1 MGIRSLARRIG
12 GRAADAVAS
21 LSVLGPGQLKE
32 IQKRRE
38 SYLSKMADP
47 TDAAAEKLTQTLLAA
62 NAVEVY
68 DAYLPQL
75 RELYVPVSRDEEYE
89 GAFDPAHNVRYVNI
103 TRWVMDATEDSLEK
117 LVNVYDVLSDEECNI
132 ALVFHRTTH
141 DTQVFLA
148 VVNVRNDHDNVNVDN
163 YMDRVTG
170 ALRGNFPGSEWGR
183 EVCTGVPPC
192 IDDDRPYSVACASNI
207 PTEKSESFVSQT
219 VDKLLDGIVPA
230 NMAQQYTLILLA
242 SPIRDVGERKLRLG
256 EIYSGLAPYASW
268 QTNYTFTESDSQMS
282 GATVGLNVG
291 ASAGMQAGTN
301 QSMTDANATSDS
313 TNSTESENSS
323 VGETS
328 GTTHSES
335 SSSTHTDTSSES
347 TTGSVQ
353 VSTTMGAQAGVGAG
367 GVGVGVGESV
377 SVGASVSRGYT
388 SGTSDAMGTSVS
400 DGSSRSIANT
410 VGKAV
415 SRGLGRAVTK
425 TVGTAAGSMAA
436 RSLGA
441 NFGMNF
447 ARTSNVTATVGKNE
461 GITQS
466 FANFSV
472 KHALDLLQEQMRRY
486 EASSALGMWD
496 FAAYVLSEDLNVAN
510 NVAHTYLALTQ
521 GELSYLSSSAVNLWR
536 GDMGEGSGAAH
547 EIYSYLR
554 ELRQPL
560 FGISPDLISRDDD
573 FCVYPPLV
581 SAMTPLSGKEL
592 ALSLNFPRKSL
603 AGFPV
608 IECAEFGRSVTTYSA
623 VRPDVTGELSLGRV
637 FHMLHEER
645 TPVRLF
651 ADSLTSHVFVT
662 GSTGSGK
669 TNTVCQLLSEAD
681 RAGAGFLVVEPAKG
695 EYKDAFGTR
704 GDVRVFGTNPL
715 VAPLLRLN
723 PFAFPSGVHVLEHLD
738 RLVEVF
744 NVCWPM
750 YAAMPAVLKEAVER
764 SYEDCGWDLTESTND
779 YGEGLYPSFSDVARN
794 VREILDT
801 SEYDAENKGA
811 YKGALLT
818 RLRSLTNGINGMVFA
833 SVGLDDAELFE
844 DRVIV
849 DLSRVGSSET
859 KSLLMGVLV
868 LKLREYLMS
877 SFPVANKGLRHLTVL
892 EEAHNLLRRV
902 STEQPA
908 EGANLLGKS
917 VEMLTN
923 AIAEMRAY
931 GEGFVVVD
939 QAPGLL
945 DLAAIRNTNTK
956 IIMRLPDEDD
966 RQLVGRSANLNDR
979 QIKELARLPQ
989 GVAAVYQN
997 EWVEPVL
1004 CKVERFEVPS
1014 VPYAYVRPEAP
1025 DPSGKREDALL
1036 IAELLSGG
1044 RTVFGP
1050 ERLKDLRKRLDAL
1063 GVEAFVQVLILRF
1076 LQAPPAEPRM
1086 TRLGPVMSALFPD
1099 VRRAVVS
1106 SHRES
1111 AFDMSAW
1118 TRAASEC
1125 LAQEAQTT
1133 LAEQVRRDIIQA
1145 IVTDYLYNELHDEK
1159 TLREWSIKG
1168 GLA

>member
-32 IQKRRE
+32 IQERRE

-207 PTEKSESFVSQT
+207 PTEKSEGFVSQT

-230 NMAQQYTLILLA
+230 NMTQQYTLILLA

-291 ASAGMQAGTN
+291 ASAGMQVGTN
-301 QSMTDANATSDS
+301 QSMTDADATSDS
-313 TNSTESENSS
+313 TSSAESESSS

-335 SSSTHTDTSSES
+335 SSSTHTDTSGES
-347 TTGSVQ
+347 ITG
-353 VSTTMGAQAGVGAG
+353 TLGLKAGVVEG
-367 GVGVGVGESV
+367 
-377 SVGASVSRGYT
+377 SVSRGY
-388 SGTSDAMGTSVS
+388 SSSTSDAMGTSVS

-436 RSLGA
+436 KSLGA

-472 KHALDLLQEQMRRY
+472 KHALDLLQEQMKRY

-547 EIYSYLR
+547 EIYGYLR

-623 VRPDVTGELSLGRV
+623 VRPDAADELSLGRV

-669 TNTVCQLLSEAD
+669 TNTVCQLLLEAD

-723 PFAFPSGVHVLEHLD
+723 PFAFPSGVHPKFPE
-738 RLVEVF
+738 
-744 NVCWPM
+744 
-750 YAAMPAVLKEAVER
+750 
-764 SYEDCGWDLTESTND
+764 SYD
-779 YGEGLYPSFSDVARN
+779 
-794 VREILDT
+794 
-801 SEYDAENKGA
+801 
-811 YKGALLT
+811 
-818 RLRSLTNGINGMVFA
+818 M
-833 SVGLDDAELFE
+833 
-844 DRVIV
+844 
-849 DLSRVGSSET
+849 VGS
-859 KSLLMGVLV
+859 L
-868 LKLREYLMS
+868 
-877 SFPVANKGLRHLTVL
+877 
-892 EEAHNLLRRV
+892 
-902 STEQPA
+902 
-908 EGANLLGKS
+908 
-917 VEMLTN
+917 
-923 AIAEMRAY
+923 
-931 GEGFVVVD
+931 
-939 QAPGLL
+939 
-945 DLAAIRNTNTK
+945 
-956 IIMRLPDEDD
+956 
-966 RQLVGRSANLNDR
+966 
-979 QIKELARLPQ
+979 
-989 GVAAVYQN
+989 
-997 EWVEPVL
+997 
-1004 CKVERFEVPS
+1004 
-1014 VPYAYVRPEAP
+1014 
-1025 DPSGKREDALL
+1025 
-1036 IAELLSGG
+1036 
-1044 RTVFGP
+1044 
-1050 ERLKDLRKRLDAL
+1050 
-1063 GVEAFVQVLILRF
+1063 
-1076 LQAPPAEPRM
+1076 
-1086 TRLGPVMSALFPD
+1086 
-1099 VRRAVVS
+1099 
-1106 SHRES
+1106 
-1111 AFDMSAW
+1111 
-1118 TRAASEC
+1118 
-1125 LAQEAQTT
+1125 
-1133 LAEQVRRDIIQA
+1133 
-1145 IVTDYLYNELHDEK
+1145 
-1159 TLREWSIKG
+1159 
-1168 GLA
+1168 